1 MLLGPSLTK
10 VGHVSEF
17 TQWILPAMGRHRRHK
32 SLLVGLS
39 LSSTAFMELKT
50 AQDIPQHL
58 VIRVGQ
64 LFDAGSFWY
73 RNRSAACSELPSQ
86 GSKTQKPK
94 KEVKLPFLEHGNA
107 EGVFHAPAA
116 REVQRAAEIPR
127 CFS

>member
-1 MLLGPSLTK
+1 MLVGPSLTK

-58 VIRVGQ
+58 VNKG
-64 LFDAGSFWY
+64 G
-73 RNRSAACSELPSQ
+73 AALRRWFFLVQE
-86 GSKTQKPK
+86 QKCR
-94 KEVKLPFLEHGNA
+94 L
-107 EGVFHAPAA
+107 
-116 REVQRAAEIPR
+116 Q
-127 CFS
+127 